1 MTKSLLVTLALILA
15 CASNAMAF
23 GTYRAG
29 SVVLDQND
37 SVSKLID
44 AMGMPAWKEAVTN
57 RYGAQVAEN
66 WFYRDG
72 NKTVKFQVS
81 GGRIVVIEEIR

>member
-1 MTKSLLVTLALILA
+1 MKKSLLLTLVLTFA
-15 CASNAMAF
+15 CAPNAMAF

-66 WFYRDG
+66 WFYREG

-81 GGRIVVIEEIR
+81 GGRIVIIEEIR